1 MPKTGGRKKGS
12 LNKRTLMIEHA
23 RSGSLPLD
31 YMLKVMRDEKED
43 KLLRLEMA
51 KAAAPYCHAR
61 LRPVDSAGKTVP
73 IVIYTHLSLEKDDA
87 DLEYA
92 GRRLIEDK
100 GAADKN
106 GDH

>member
-31 YMLKVMRDEKED
+31 YMLQVMRDPD
-43 KLLRLEMA
+43 ADPYLRAEMA

-61 LRPVDSAGKTVP
+61 KAPQEARGQNVPV
-73 IVIYTHLSLEKDDA
+73 IIYTHPPLEA
-87 DLEYA
+87 DESDT
-92 GRRLIEDK
+92 EVEPK
-100 GAADKN
+100 
-106 GDH
+106 

>member
-43 KLLRLEMA
+43 KLFRLEMA

-73 IVIYTHLSLEKDDA
+73 IVIYTTPDLEGDDA
-87 DLEYA
+87 LALEHH
-92 GRRLIEDK
+92 K
-100 GAADKN
+100 AAPS
-106 GDH
+106 